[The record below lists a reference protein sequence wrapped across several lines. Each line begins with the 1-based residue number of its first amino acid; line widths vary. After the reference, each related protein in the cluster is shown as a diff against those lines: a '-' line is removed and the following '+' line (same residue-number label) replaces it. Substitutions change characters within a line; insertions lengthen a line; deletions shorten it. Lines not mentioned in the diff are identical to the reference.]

1 MKRIGNI
8 SVIVE
13 TLQNFRE
20 AFYEFSKHKRSRL
33 SVQAFEEDLE
43 HKLLVLL
50 RAYETGEWH
59 TSEYEAK
66 LVTEPKVRTVN
77 KLPVPDHVIQ
87 HAALNPSGH
96 LLRSKIPFNCPAS
109 RGVVLI
115 SSIALSSVTYTIL
128 HSRRLHI
135 AHRWTYIT
143 IS

>member
-87 HAALNPSGH
+87 HAALNPSNPCCVARF
-96 LLRSKIPFNCPAS
+96 RSIV
-109 RGVVLI
+109 RQV
-115 SSIALSSVTYTIL
+115 
-128 HSRRLHI
+128 
-135 AHRWTYIT
+135 
-143 IS
+143 